1 LLMQLR
7 LQQMKQKW
15 LLLNKH
21 KDSMKRPRVTAGPFS
36 FSDYSLNMRV
46 IGLTGGIGCGK
57 SLAAQYFAELGALVI
72 DADQLARAA
81 IERGSDGFDE
91 VVALFGDSILK
102 DGNIDRRALGELIF
116 KDPKAKAQLEN
127 IIHPFVRREF
137 EGAVASLK
145 GDEVLVYEIPL
156 LVETKAHERF
166 DVVITVE
173 SEMENRIARL
183 RGRGMHIS
191 EIEGRVAAQ
200 ATREQRIEVADFLI
214 ENDGT
219 EDELL
224 RQVENIWDSL
234 HDNK

>member
-1 LLMQLR
+1 
-7 LQQMKQKW
+7 
-15 LLLNKH
+15 
-21 KDSMKRPRVTAGPFS
+21 MKRPRVTAGPFS
-36 FSDYSLNMRV
+36 FSDYSLGMRV

-116 KDPKAKAQLEN
+116 KDAKAKIQLEN

-145 GDEVLVYEIPL
+145 GDQVLVYEIPL

-173 SEMENRIARL
+173 SEMENRVARL

-191 EIEGRVAAQ
+191 EIEGRIAAQ

-214 ENDGT
+214 ENDGS

-234 HDNK
+234 HDN

>member
-1 LLMQLR
+1 
-7 LQQMKQKW
+7 
-15 LLLNKH
+15 
-21 KDSMKRPRVTAGPFS
+21 
-36 FSDYSLNMRV
+36 MRV

-57 SLAAQYFAELGALVI
+57 SLAAQYFAELGALVV

-91 VVALFGDSILK
+91 VVSIFGDGILK
-102 DGNIDRRALGELIF
+102 DGNIDRRALGDLIF
-116 KDPKAKAQLEN
+116 KDPAAKKQLEN
-127 IIHPFVRREF
+127 IVHPFVRREF
-137 EGAVASLK
+137 EEVVASLK
-145 GDEVLVYEIPL
+145 GDQVLVYEIPL
-156 LVETKAHERF
+156 LVETKAHEKF

-191 EIEGRVAAQ
+191 EIEGRIAAQ

-214 ENDGT
+214 ENDGS

>member
-1 LLMQLR
+1 
-7 LQQMKQKW
+7 
-15 LLLNKH
+15 
-21 KDSMKRPRVTAGPFS
+21 MKRPRVTAGPFS
-36 FSDYSLNMRV
+36 FSDYSLSMRV

-91 VVALFGDSILK
+91 VVALFSDSILK

-116 KDPKAKAQLEN
+116 KDPTAKTKLEN

-145 GDEVLVYEIPL
+145 GDQVLVYEIPL
-156 LVETKAHERF
+156 LVKTNSHERF

-191 EIEGRVAAQ
+191 EIEGRIAAQ

-214 ENDGT
+214 ENDGS

>member
-1 LLMQLR
+1 
-7 LQQMKQKW
+7 
-15 LLLNKH
+15 
-21 KDSMKRPRVTAGPFS
+21 MKRPRVTAGPFS

-116 KDPKAKAQLEN
+116 KDPIAKTKLQN

-137 EGAVASLK
+137 EEAVASLN
-145 GDEVLVYEIPL
+145 GDQVLVYEIPL
-156 LVETKAHERF
+156 LVETNAHEKF
-166 DVVITVE
+166 DLVITVE

-191 EIEGRVAAQ
+191 EIEGRIAAQ

-214 ENDGT
+214 ENDGS

-234 HDNK
+234 HDN

>member
-1 LLMQLR
+1 MQLR

-36 FSDYSLNMRV
+36 FSDYSLSMRV

-81 IERGSDGFDE
+81 IERGSGGFDE
-91 VVALFGDSILK
+91 VVTLFGDSILK
-102 DGNIDRRALGELIF
+102 DGNIDRKALGQLIF
-116 KDPKAKAQLEN
+116 KDPKAKEQLEN

-183 RGRGMHIS
+183 RGRGMHMS
-191 EIEGRVAAQ
+191 EIEGRIAAQ
-200 ATREQRIEVADFLI
+200 ASREQRIEVADFLI

>member
-1 LLMQLR
+1 
-7 LQQMKQKW
+7 
-15 LLLNKH
+15 
-21 KDSMKRPRVTAGPFS
+21 
-36 FSDYSLNMRV
+36 MRV

-57 SLAAQYFAELGALVI
+57 SLAAQYFAELGALVV

-91 VVALFGDSILK
+91 VVTMFGDGILK
-102 DGNIDRRALGELIF
+102 DGNIDRRALGDLIF
-116 KDPKAKAQLEN
+116 KDPAAKKQLEN
-127 IIHPFVRREF
+127 IVHPFVRREF
-137 EGAVASLK
+137 EEAVASLK
-145 GDEVLVYEIPL
+145 GDQVLVYEIPL
-156 LVETKAHERF
+156 LVETKAHEKF

-191 EIEGRVAAQ
+191 EIEGRIAAQ

-214 ENDGT
+214 ENDGS

>member
-1 LLMQLR
+1 MQLR

-81 IERGSDGFDE
+81 IERGSGGFDE
-91 VVALFGDSILK
+91 VVTLFGDSILK
-102 DGNIDRRALGELIF
+102 DGNIDRKALGQLIF
-116 KDPKAKAQLEN
+116 KDPKAKEQLEN

-183 RGRGMHIS
+183 RGRGMHMS
-191 EIEGRVAAQ
+191 EIEGRIAAQ
-200 ATREQRIEVADFLI
+200 ASREQRIEVADFLI

>member
-1 LLMQLR
+1 
-7 LQQMKQKW
+7 
-15 LLLNKH
+15 
-21 KDSMKRPRVTAGPFS
+21 
-36 FSDYSLNMRV
+36 MRV

-57 SLAAQYFAELGALVI
+57 SLAAQYFAELGALVV

-91 VVALFGDSILK
+91 VVAIFGDGILK
-102 DGNIDRRALGELIF
+102 DGNIDRRALGDLIF
-116 KDPKAKAQLEN
+116 KDPTAKAQLEN

-137 EGAVASLK
+137 EEAVASLK
-145 GDEVLVYEIPL
+145 GDQVLVYEIPL
-156 LVETKAHERF
+156 LVETKAHEKF

-191 EIEGRVAAQ
+191 EIEGRIAAQ

>member
-1 LLMQLR
+1 
-7 LQQMKQKW
+7 
-15 LLLNKH
+15 
-21 KDSMKRPRVTAGPFS
+21 
-36 FSDYSLNMRV
+36 MRV

-81 IERGSDGFDE
+81 IERGSDGFDA
-91 VVALFGDSILK
+91 VVTLFGDSILK

-116 KDPKAKAQLEN
+116 KDAKAKTQLES

-145 GDEVLVYEIPL
+145 GDQVLVYEIPL

-173 SEMENRIARL
+173 SEMENRVARL

-191 EIEGRVAAQ
+191 EIEGRIAAQ

-214 ENDGT
+214 ENDGS